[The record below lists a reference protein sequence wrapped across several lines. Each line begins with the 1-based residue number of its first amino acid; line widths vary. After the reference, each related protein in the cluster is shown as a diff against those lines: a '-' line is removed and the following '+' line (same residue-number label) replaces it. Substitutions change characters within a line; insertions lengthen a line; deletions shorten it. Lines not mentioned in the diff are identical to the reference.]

1 MKKLTS
7 KALSISWGRG
17 QHSTTWGRRK
27 GRSAWR
33 KKGEWREGKGKKKE
47 MERVRGRISILL
59 FIYSGTDLY
68 TTQYTLSILLS
79 ILLSKLSVYYSVNSL
94 SSVVTMSLFLIC
106 RFKNDISFLSFF
118 S

>member
-79 ILLSKLSVYYSVNSL
+79 KLTEFSSDHVSLLDLSL
-94 SSVVTMSLFLIC
+94 Q
-106 RFKNDISFLSFF
+106 K
-118 S
+118 